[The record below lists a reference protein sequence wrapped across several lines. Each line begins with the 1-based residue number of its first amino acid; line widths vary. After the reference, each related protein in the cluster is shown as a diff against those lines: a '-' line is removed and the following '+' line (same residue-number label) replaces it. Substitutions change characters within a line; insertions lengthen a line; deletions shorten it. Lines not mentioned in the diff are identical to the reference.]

1 MGIIIMGCEGI
12 EAIQWKKLVVD
23 PNYKLAHN
31 HVGFVIAKWL
41 VECNKITPAS
51 HCDLYEVLC
60 SLCKEVDERKQFYE
74 AQYVKENERASP
86 NFIYLTRE

>member
-60 SLCKEVDERKQFYE
+60 SLRNFSIRIVR
-74 AQYVKENERASP
+74 RWTSAS
-86 NFIYLTRE
+86 NFTKHST